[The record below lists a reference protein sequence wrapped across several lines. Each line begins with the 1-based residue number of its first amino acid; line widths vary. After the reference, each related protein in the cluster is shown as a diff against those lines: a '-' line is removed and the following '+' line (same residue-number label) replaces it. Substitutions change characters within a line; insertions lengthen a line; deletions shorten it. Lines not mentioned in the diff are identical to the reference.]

1 MKWCGHGRLFSK
13 WFIGHLHCVM
23 VWLGSRTAV
32 KYCTTVCAAC
42 LNTYCTVHLYNVKFL
57 MLFGTRTLFEPEP
70 DLNPGPGPGSPI
82 CQNQTQMF
90 GSGSGPG
97 HPNPN
102 RTRPRPVYNKV
113 SGSPQSWG
121 DTAREL
127 HQKKIHL
134 LENGLKV
141 LKMAF

>member
-13 WFIGHLHCVM
+13 WFIGHLHRVM

-32 KYCTTVCAAC
+32 EYCTTVCAAC

-82 CQNQTQMF
+82 CQNRTQMF

-102 RTRPRPVYNKV
+102 QTGPRPV
-113 SGSPQSWG
+113 
-121 DTAREL
+121 
-127 HQKKIHL
+127 
-134 LENGLKV
+134 
-141 LKMAF
+141 